1 MNIPFFNY
9 PAVYNTYKNDFQ
21 RVFEE
26 IGSKGSFIMQ
36 SELLD
41 FEKKIANYS
50 NCKYAIGVG
59 NATDALEMLLAAS
72 GIGFGDEVIISTHT
86 MIATASAISANGAVP
101 VPVECGSDHLID
113 PESILKE
120 INSKTSCIMPTQLNG
135 RTAKMDDICNIA
147 KEYGL
152 KIIEDSAQA
161 LGSKYNGQNAGTF
174 DVGGCISFYPAKVLG
189 CLGDGGM
196 ILCNSKDLYDKL
208 IMIRDHGRDPVSGD
222 VVLWGRNSRLDNLQA
237 AFLDYQFNNYENV
250 IERRRQ
256 IAEIYENEISV
267 LDEVVLPP
275 SPKNNDMHFDI
286 FQNYEIEAN
295 ERNTLKKY
303 LYDNGIG
310 TLIQWGGKGVHQFT
324 KLGFKKSLPTS
335 ERIIDRMLLLPINM
349 TITDDEVK
357 YVSDNI
363 NSFYS

>member
-1 MNIPFFNY
+1 
-9 PAVYNTYKNDFQ
+9 
-21 RVFEE
+21 
-26 IGSKGSFIMQ
+26 
-36 SELLD
+36 
-41 FEKKIANYS
+41 
-50 NCKYAIGVG
+50 
-59 NATDALEMLLAAS
+59 
-72 GIGFGDEVIISTHT
+72 
-86 MIATASAISANGAVP
+86 
-101 VPVECGSDHLID
+101 
-113 PESILKE
+113 
-120 INSKTSCIMPTQLNG
+120 
-135 RTAKMDDICNIA
+135 
-147 KEYGL
+147 
-152 KIIEDSAQA
+152 
-161 LGSKYNGQNAGTF
+161 
-174 DVGGCISFYPAKVLG
+174 
-189 CLGDGGM
+189 
-196 ILCNSKDLYDKL
+196 
-208 IMIRDHGRDPVSGD
+208 MIRDHGRDPVSGD

-357 YVSDNI
+357 YVSDKI